1 MEEKTPNPDEVIQQ
15 LKLQNFELAQRLQF
29 WRLENNRLMN
39 EKHVVMKENNDL
51 AIENNVSLFT
61 KLFQVTYSYSA
72 YF

>member
-1 MEEKTPNPDEVIQQ
+1 MEEKAPNPDEIIQQ

-61 KLFQVTYSYSA
+61 NLFNSQHKT
-72 YF
+72 